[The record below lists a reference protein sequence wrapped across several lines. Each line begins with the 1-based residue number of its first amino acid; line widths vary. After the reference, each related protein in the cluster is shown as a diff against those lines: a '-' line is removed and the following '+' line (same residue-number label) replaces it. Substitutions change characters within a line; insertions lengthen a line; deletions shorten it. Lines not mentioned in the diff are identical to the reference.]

1 MAKGTGTSGT
11 PDTVKLDGIRELSR
25 ALKNS
30 KDGIADLKEANRNAA
45 KIVEDFAASAVPVQ
59 TGALLAS
66 LRSGAT
72 KTAGVV
78 RAGRKS
84 VPYAGPIHWGWFKR
98 NIKPRF
104 FISAPAKEAE
114 AHWAE
119 AYFDQLETV
128 IDKHLNGKKF

>member
-1 MAKGTGTSGT
+1 MPTNSGT
-11 PDTVKLDGIRELSR
+11 AGAPDTVKLDGIRELSR
-25 ALKNS
+25 ALKDS
-30 KDGIADLKEANRNAA
+30 ETGIADLKDANKNAA
-45 KIVEDFAASAVPVQ
+45 KIVQEFAASSVPVR

-84 VPYAGPIHWGWFKR
+84 VPYANPIHWGWFKR

-114 AHWAE
+114 PHWAE
-119 AYFDQLETV
+119 AYHQALETV
-128 IDKHLNGKKF
+128 IDKHLNGKTF